1 MIKNLKGWEMFKKLK
16 IANVYLRHFTG
27 VKVRCMRDHIKP
39 TLKEKLGRIVLHIG
53 ENGLDSDR
61 PPDVIAK
68 SVADVAS
75 SMKVEKHDVTVSNI
89 VIRANQF
96 KEKSKE
102 VNDYLS
108 KLCMGRNIYL
118 TDHSKILEIQHLN
131 ERKFY
136 LNRRCVPIL

>member
-1 MIKNLKGWEMFKKLK
+1 MFKKLK
-16 IANVYLRHFTG
+16 IANVYLRHFAG
-27 VKVRCMRDHIKP
+27 VKVRCMRDHIKT
-39 TLKEKLGRIVLHIG
+39 TLKEKLDCIVLHIG

-118 TDHSKILEIQHLN
+118 IDHSKILKTQQLN